1 MTGYKKS
8 IVKLVNMISEEYF
21 SVERN
26 EEEEKY
32 AAIIFAKFIKAIT
45 NDDDVNIM
53 YMLLKVIMVEGVMLN
68 GARRLNNDEADA

>member
-8 IVKLVNMISEEYF
+8 IVKLVNMISEEHF

-32 AAIIFAKFIKAIT
+32 AAMIFAKFIKAIT